1 MNCLKIQT
9 NEIKWYIYIYCRFL
23 DATTNKQNNTSTEKN
38 AVKDADEHLTTTE
51 KVTHNQTADEK
62 EYTFV
67 GLIVLVLLVMIL
79 LLGALIYIRK
89 TGKICYKERFLLRE
103 GILIKYLT
111 FLTPFLILP
120 FSLVFR
126 LIKKVLRL
134 ILKQKFNEFCQC
146 IIVMLTFNKT
156 NSL

>member
-1 MNCLKIQT
+1 MNHTDKHI
-9 NEIKWYIYIYCRFL
+9 
-23 DATTNKQNNTSTEKN
+23 
-38 AVKDADEHLTTTE
+38 TTTE
-51 KVTHNQTADEK
+51 KVSHNQTTADGK
-62 EYTFV
+62 ENTATV
-67 GLIVLVLLVMIL
+67 VLIVLVLVLMMLLIGVVIL
-79 LLGALIYIRK
+79 YIRK